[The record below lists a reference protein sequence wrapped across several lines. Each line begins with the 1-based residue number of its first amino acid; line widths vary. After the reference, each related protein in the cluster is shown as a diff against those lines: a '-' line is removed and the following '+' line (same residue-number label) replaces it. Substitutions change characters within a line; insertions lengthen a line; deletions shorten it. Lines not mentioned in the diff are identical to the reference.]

1 MDDLENKFS
10 QSQSL
15 LTLVWF
21 RYIDDVFFIC
31 THGNDKLEKHSDDL
45 NSFDNNSKFTPESS
59 RENVTFLD
67 LIVNL
72 SKGRLTID
80 LHIKIQIDT
89 SIFTSIYLIQIY
101 QKIDYLQPSI
111 KTG

>member
-1 MDDLENKFS
+1 MDDLENKFL

-21 RYIDDVFFIC
+21 RYIDDIFFIC

-45 NSFDNNSKFTPESS
+45 NSFDNNSKFTHESS
-59 RENVTFLD
+59 RENFTFLD

-72 SKGRLTID
+72 LKGRLTID
-80 LHIKIQIDT
+80 LHIKDT
-89 SIFTSIYLIQIY
+89 DRHQYLHFNLSHPDIPKNRLFTA
-101 QKIDYLQPSI
+101 KR
-111 KTG
+111 